1 MMLRPAIAVH
11 ISTNRAKVVNMI
23 IVYPRDYLAVNSFL
37 PVASALIF
45 DMLVKSKPRGNIPM
59 ARTMVFTCF
68 LGDVTWGWEPKDD
81 QYMLVWLQTLL
92 DGKFKFHI
100 TKKNAKQREVTK
112 VTQVADL
119 RKVTFKDD
127 EFLKLLV

>member
-1 MMLRPAIAVH
+1 
-11 ISTNRAKVVNMI
+11 
-23 IVYPRDYLAVNSFL
+23 
-37 PVASALIF
+37 
-45 DMLVKSKPRGNIPM
+45 M

-100 TKKNAKQREVTK
+100 TKKNAKLREVTK

-127 EFLKLLV
+127 EFLKLLVTGVLGTVPTRVGPSTGEIARTPEEIIDNDTIVTQPVAGG